1 MIDYKLMEKIRQTAA
16 DRKFLTWYNQLVD
29 VLAKDGKKVLQPLEF
44 DFTFLTR
51 FAKLASFREDAS

>member
-29 VLAKDGKKVLQPLEF
+29 VLAKDGKKVLQPHEL
-44 DFTFLTR
+44 DFT
-51 FAKLASFREDAS
+51 